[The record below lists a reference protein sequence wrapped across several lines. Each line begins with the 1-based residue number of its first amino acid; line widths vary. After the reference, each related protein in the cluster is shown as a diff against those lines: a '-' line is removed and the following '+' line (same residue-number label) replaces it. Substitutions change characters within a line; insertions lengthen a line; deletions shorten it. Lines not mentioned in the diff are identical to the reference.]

1 MVLGQASINLK
12 LREFSSSFLSRP
24 LHSCLDFVL
33 FFFPFLF
40 CIPILIFAYHTSRSQ
55 IFSISF
61 KNSLSVFF
69 SLFPQDCSKLL
80 RLSSKFL
87 ISCNTVFLRNFE
99 NASRRRFL
107 RRVLSIRHRDASKRR
122 PRGWSDGAAASQNPS
137 PWIQMLS
144 GATVLAPF
152 LLLLFLFLFFGS
164 AHAAASAR
172 GCWLSRSTEV
182 ASNRTPAQQ
191 AIVRS
196 KEIALQKYT
205 ESAACKKSKKACLR
219 GVCVDRSRLHFTV
232 TDGKRTRRRRTSRSL
247 RWRKRGWRRLS
258 PVDPRCIEIQREE
271 TYPP

>member
-1 MVLGQASINLK
+1 MLDPPSKTLSLSCLLCSRCLKESREPIFNITSNTLNFLEASKFRNCVM
-12 LREFSSSFLSRP
+12 SFLVPRRSASFLDSTSVATSVVHVGGRP
-24 LHSCLDFVL
+24 
-33 FFFPFLF
+33 
-40 CIPILIFAYHTSRSQ
+40 
-55 IFSISF
+55 
-61 KNSLSVFF
+61 
-69 SLFPQDCSKLL
+69 
-80 RLSSKFL
+80 
-87 ISCNTVFLRNFE
+87 
-99 NASRRRFL
+99 
-107 RRVLSIRHRDASKRR
+107 
-122 PRGWSDGAAASQNPS
+122 DGAAASQNPS

-144 GATVLAPF
+144 TVLAPF
-152 LLLLFLFLFFGS
+152 LLPLLFLFLFFGS
-164 AHAAASAR
+164 AHAAVPAR

-182 ASNRTPAQQ
+182 ASNRIPAQQ

-232 TDGKRTRRRRTSRSL
+232 TDGRRTRRRRTRGRSL